1 MLNVGLI
8 GAGFMGQMHA
18 NVYANIPEAQLVAVA
33 DQDEAKAREIAPDV
47 VVYGTAEEMLKTE
60 LLNIVDVCL
69 PTYMHA
75 EYTVKAAEA
84 GAHVLCE
91 KPMAMTLDEADRMI
105 EAAEK
110 AGVTFMIAH
119 CIRFWPEYMVLKDI
133 VDKGTLG
140 KLTSLSCVRRSP
152 TPTWSWDNWLTGPE
166 RSGGA
171 ALDLHIHDT
180 DYVLYLFGKPASV
193 FSSGIWDER
202 GCVHI
207 FTTYDYGSERS
218 VFAEGG
224 WDFPAAYPFNMSFSA
239 VFEKGAVAM
248 QPDLVVY
255 EAEKDPVSPELPKP
269 DIEAVQGVGNISELG
284 GYFNEIR
291 YFVDCILEGK
301 KPQIVTPQDA
311 RDSLETVLAELESAK
326 TGKEV
331 VLS

>member
-1 MLNVGLI
+1 
-8 GAGFMGQMHA
+8 MGQMHT
-18 NVYANIPEAQLVAVA
+18 NVYANIPEAQLVAAA
-33 DQDEAKAREIAPDV
+33 DRDEAKAREVAPDAA
-47 VVYGTAEEMLKTE
+47 VYGTAEEMLKAE
-60 LLNIVDVCL
+60 SLDVVDVCL

-119 CIRFWPEYMVLKDI
+119 CIRFWPEYVVLKDI
-133 VDKGTLG
+133 VDKKSLG
-140 KLTSLSCVRRSP
+140 ELISLSCIRRSP
-152 TPTWSWDNWLTGPE
+152 TPTWSWDNWLLDPE

-171 ALDLHIHDT
+171 TLDLHIHDT

-193 FSSGIWDER
+193 FSSGIWDDR

-207 FTTYDYGSERS
+207 FTTYNFGSERS

-224 WDFPAAYPFNMSFSA
+224 WDFPDAYPFNMSFSA
-239 VFEKGAVAM
+239 VFEQGAVAM

-255 EAEKDPVSPELPKP
+255 EAGKDPVSPELPKP
-269 DIEAVQGVGNISELG
+269 DIEAVEGVGNISDLG

-291 YFVDCILEGK
+291 YFVDCLLEGK
-301 KPQIVTPQDA
+301 TPQIVTPQDA
-311 RDSLETVLAELESAK
+311 EDSLETVLAELESAK

-331 VLS
+331 AL